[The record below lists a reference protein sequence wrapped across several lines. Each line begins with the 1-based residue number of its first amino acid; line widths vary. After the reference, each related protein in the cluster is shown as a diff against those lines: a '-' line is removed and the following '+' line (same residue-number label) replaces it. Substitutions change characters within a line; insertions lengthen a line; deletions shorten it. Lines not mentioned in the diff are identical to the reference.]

1 MSSDNIL
8 IEKLKNTLRNY
19 PDFPK
24 KGILFKDVLTILK
37 NPELF
42 SELIEEI
49 ANFEIV
55 QNSEVIV
62 AIDARGFIFGSAL
75 SLFLKKPLIF
85 ARKPGKLP
93 GELISNTYDL
103 EYGSN
108 TLCLQKD
115 SLEGFNKFCIIDDL
129 LATGGTAAAVEDLI
143 LNQSKSVTG
152 LVVVVELADLDGR
165 KKFKS
170 PVNSVIQF

>member
-1 MSSDNIL
+1 MDKEDIF
-8 IEKLKNTLRNY
+8 IENLKNTLRNY

-24 KGILFKDVLTILK
+24 KGILFKDVLTIVRD
-37 NPELF
+37 PGLF
-42 SELIEEI
+42 SQLINKI
-49 ANFEIV
+49 SSYDIV
-55 QNSEVIV
+55 KNSDAIV

-75 SLFLKKPLIF
+75 SLLIKKPVIF

-93 GELISNTYDL
+93 GDLISNTYDL

-129 LATGGTAAAVEDLI
+129 LATGGTAASVEEL
-143 LNQSKSVTG
+143 LLSQNKSVTG
-152 LVVVVELADLDGR
+152 LVVVVELLDLDGR
-165 KKFKS
+165 KKLKS
-170 PVNSVIQF
+170 EVGSVIKF

>member
-1 MSSDNIL
+1 MSKEDIFVEN
-8 IEKLKNTLRNY
+8 LKKTLRNY

-24 KGILFKDVLTILK
+24 KGILFKDVLTILRD
-37 NPELF
+37 PELF
-42 SELIEEI
+42 SQLINKI
-49 ANFEIV
+49 SSYDIV
-55 QNSEVIV
+55 QNSDVIV

-75 SLFLKKPLIF
+75 SLLIKKPVIF

-129 LATGGTAAAVEDLI
+129 LATGGTAASVEDLI
-143 LNQSKSVTG
+143 LSQNKYVTG
-152 LVVVVELADLDGR
+152 LAVVVELLSLEGR

-170 PVNSVIQF
+170 DVSSVIKF

>member
-129 LATGGTAAAVEDLI
+129 LATGGTTAAVED
-143 LNQSKSVTG
+143 
-152 LVVVVELADLDGR
+152 
-165 KKFKS
+165 
-170 PVNSVIQF
+170 

>member
-1 MSSDNIL
+1 MSSENIL
-8 IEKLKNTLRNY
+8 IEKLKHTLRDY

-42 SELIEEI
+42 SELIKEI
-49 ANFEIV
+49 SNYEIV
-55 QNSEVIV
+55 RNSEAIV

-75 SLFLKKPLIF
+75 SLFLKKPLIL

-143 LNQSKSVTG
+143 LNQSKTVTG
-152 LVVVVELADLDGR
+152 LVVVVELQDLEGR
-165 KKFKS
+165 RKFKS
-170 PVNSVIQF
+170 PVNSVIKF